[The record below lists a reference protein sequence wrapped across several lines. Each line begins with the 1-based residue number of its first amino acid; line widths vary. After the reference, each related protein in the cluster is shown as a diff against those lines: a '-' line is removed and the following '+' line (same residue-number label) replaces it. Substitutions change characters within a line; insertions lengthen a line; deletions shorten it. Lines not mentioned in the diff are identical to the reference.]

1 MKVVHADIIV
11 GAQILTDKKTAVDQL
26 WMDLGIFAMG
36 IYNEIHGQEL
46 HHLGIELQKSKIV
59 TYYTGMAEQH
69 GSKGA
74 M

>member
-1 MKVVHADIIV
+1 
-11 GAQILTDKKTAVDQL
+11 
-26 WMDLGIFAMG
+26 MDLGIFAME

-46 HHLGIELQKSKIV
+46 HHLGIEIQKSKIV